1 MMLLCGLRIILY
13 FPHNIIIIHGAQRAA
28 DACLTNDGE
37 TIWDRTGPRWQVSI
51 QAHGDLLHLVGAQ
64 VIIRDQRQKDHC
76 RL

>member
-37 TIWDRTGPRWQVSI
+37 TNWDRTGPRWQVSTEVP
-51 QAHGDLLHLVGAQ
+51 GDLLHPAAAQ
-64 VIIRDQRQKDHC
+64 VTAGDHKQKDHR